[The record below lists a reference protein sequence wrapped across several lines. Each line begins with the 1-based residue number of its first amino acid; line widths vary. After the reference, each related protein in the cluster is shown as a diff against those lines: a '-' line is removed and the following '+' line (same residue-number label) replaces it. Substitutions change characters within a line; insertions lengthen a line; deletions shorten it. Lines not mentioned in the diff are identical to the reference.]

1 MDIAIRRARG
11 DEAEALTRVAHAA
24 KRYWGYPEAYIQL
37 WKDDLTVTP
46 DFVERQAVFCAV
58 QDAKILGFYALSGE
72 GTTWE
77 LEHLWV
83 EPEHIG
89 TGIGAQLLAHAARTM
104 RAAGGTTLRIASDPH
119 AEGFYRRMGARRVGE
134 VASKPEGRKLLLLVL
149 ELR

>member
-72 GTTWE
+72 GKTYE

-83 EPEHIG
+83 EPEYIG
-89 TGIGAQLLAHAARTM
+89 TGIGAQLLAHAARTI

-134 VASKPEGRKLLLLVL
+134 VASKPEGRTLPLLVL

>member
-72 GTTWE
+72 GTTYE
-77 LEHLWV
+77 LV
-83 EPEHIG
+83 DCSVSFG
-89 TGIGAQLLAHAARTM
+89 TNCRSLLFRPRVQVAAR
-104 RAAGGTTLRIASDPH
+104 P
-119 AEGFYRRMGARRVGE
+119 
-134 VASKPEGRKLLLLVL
+134 
-149 ELR
+149 

>member
-11 DEAEALTRVAHAA
+11 DEAETLTRVAHAA
-24 KRYWGYPEAYIQL
+24 KRYWGYPEVYIQL

-72 GTTWE
+72 GTTYE

-83 EPEHIG
+83 EPEYIG
-89 TGIGAQLLAHAARTM
+89 TGIGAQLLAHAARTI

-119 AEGFYRRMGARRVGE
+119 AEGFYRRMGARRAGE
-134 VASKPEGRKLLLLVL
+134 VASKPEGRTLPLLVL